1 MAHVFGDNEK
11 ESDYGYVYKVSGPRT
26 YRSALYLCLC
36 SHCFIALRAL
46 KLLTHCLLAYSGEAS
61 TRRSA

>member
-26 YRSALYLCLC
+26 YC
-36 SHCFIALRAL
+36 SSLILSLSTYRLHCV
-46 KLLTHCLLAYSGEAS
+46 TGVEAA
-61 TRRSA
+61 R

>member
-26 YRSALYLCLC
+26 YCSPLSLCAY
-36 SHCFIALRAL
+36 IVPAVLR
-46 KLLTHCLLAYSGEAS
+46 
-61 TRRSA
+61 